1 MKKKVL
7 VGMSGGVDSSV
18 AAWLLQRQGDEVIGA
33 TMKLWEEETGDSRCC
48 GLDDVNDA
56 RMVCHALG
64 IPHYVLNCKAPFR
77 REVVEPFIAE
87 YRPYLLRGVLGVPLI
102 YDISE
107 RGKVVTHLIVAVHSV
122 IDGDKADAH
131 LREADFTDMDK
142 TTKIMKRSC

>member
-18 AAWLLQRQGDEVIGA
+18 AAWLLQRQGYEVIGA

-64 IPHYVLNCKAPFR
+64 IPHYVRNKGLHHLPAEGGFAVEDIVGDAQGVADQPG
-77 REVVEPFIAE
+77 VV
-87 YRPYLLRGVLGVPLI
+87 
-102 YDISE
+102 
-107 RGKVVTHLIVAVHSV
+107 
-122 IDGDKADAH
+122 
-131 LREADFTDMDK
+131 
-142 TTKIMKRSC
+142 

>member
-18 AAWLLQRQGDEVIGA
+18 AAWLLQRQGYEVIGA

-87 YRPYLLRGVLGVPLI
+87 YRQGRTPNLYPLQPS
-102 YDISE
+102 SE
-107 RGKVVTHLIVAVHSV
+107 V
-122 IDGDKADAH
+122 
-131 LREADFTDMDK
+131 
-142 TTKIMKRSC
+142 